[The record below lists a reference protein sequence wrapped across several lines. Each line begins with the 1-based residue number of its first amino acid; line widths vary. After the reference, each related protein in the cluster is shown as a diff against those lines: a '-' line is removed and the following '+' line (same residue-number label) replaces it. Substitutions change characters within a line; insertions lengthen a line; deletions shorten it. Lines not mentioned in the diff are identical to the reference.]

1 MFKNTLIQ
9 ILKTALT
16 EFFTERDNSIVQSKG
31 EVHTIDV
38 SVLPSVSSGL
48 NAREKKLLEEL
59 SQNDDY
65 KSILGKIEYGLAL
78 GAMNCRDT
86 HDIAEIRGGQK
97 ILKSLSVQLQSNY
110 PKSAFNP
117 LTGEN

>member
-1 MFKNTLIQ
+1 MIKNTLIQ

-16 EFFTERDNSIVQSKG
+16 EFFAEKESLVQSK
-31 EVHTIDV
+31 EPSYTIDV

-48 NAREKKLLEEL
+48 NQREKKLLEDL

-97 ILKSLSVQLQSNY
+97 ILKSLSVQLQANY